1 MLGKLPQA
9 EVARRCERAN
19 VSWAPV
25 AQPGD
30 LFADAHLMASGGLL
44 DVFIS
49 PVGGAEGRKVGL
61 PAMPIEF
68 GAERERPGLRRQPP
82 RMGEHNAQ
90 VLGEAGFSPAEI
102 AALAER
108 RVIVAAS

>member
-1 MLGKLPQA
+1 
-9 EVARRCERAN
+9 
-19 VSWAPV
+19 
-25 AQPGD
+25 
-30 LFADAHLMASGGLL
+30 MASGGLL

-49 PVGGAEGRKVGL
+49 PIGGAEGRKVKL

-68 GAERERPGLRRQPP
+68 GADRERPGLRHQPP

-90 VLGEAGFSPAEI
+90 VLAEAGFSPAEV

-108 RVIVAAS
+108 RVIVAAT